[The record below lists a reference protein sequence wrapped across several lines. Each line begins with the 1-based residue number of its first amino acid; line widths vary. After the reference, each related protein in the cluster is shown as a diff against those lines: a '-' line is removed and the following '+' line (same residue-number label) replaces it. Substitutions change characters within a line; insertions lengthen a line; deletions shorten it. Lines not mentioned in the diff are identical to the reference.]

1 MQWFLNMKIA
11 TKLTIGFG
19 IVSLI
24 AAFIGYVG
32 IVNMS
37 ALNSRSKAMYENEVL
52 PASVLGE
59 TIRNFEESRVL
70 TRDILLST
78 NLQDQKKLQ
87 EQIAEHSRSNDVL
100 TTKYAAGLSEREL
113 GLFEQYKQ
121 DQSRYRDVRRQVI
134 ELAMKGERSKTLDL
148 MRGEGAALAQSVSAR
163 LSSLD
168 QQNDA
173 DAKASVEESVA
184 SFESSQRLVLIVLFA
199 GVLSAVV
206 LGVSLSRLIATP
218 AKRLAEILSR
228 VASGNEQLTDAAR
241 RIVAGDS
248 SVRPEVEKEEIS
260 IPQKDEV
267 GLLGQSA
274 SRIVESQQD
283 LAESFRTLA
292 ETLNALVRESMLLS
306 KAAMGGQLSVRA
318 NAEQFQGGYRELV
331 RGMNGTLD
339 AVVGPLNLAARY
351 IDDISKG
358 NIPAKITD
366 RYEGEFTTIT
376 NSLNVCVDAVG
387 RLVSDANTL
396 ANAAIEGRLSTRAD
410 ATRHQGDFRRVIDGV
425 NRSFD
430 KLVGFI
436 DILPTP
442 AMVIDKDFTIL
453 YMNTIGAS
461 VGGKTREQVQGTK
474 CFDHFRTGDC
484 RTDRCAC
491 GAAMRTSASANSETV
506 AHPGTLTLDIAYT
519 ALPLTG
525 SDGTVIGAMEVVQDQ
540 TEVKNSVRR
549 AERVNT
555 FQEAETRKLTHHLER
570 LAQGDLQF
578 ELAVGDGDDVTTAA
592 REQFVSIGRAVETTV
607 GAVRRLA
614 EDTIMLSQA
623 AYEGKLSV
631 RAQALKH
638 QGDFRKIV
646 EGVNSTLDAVIEP
659 IQEGSMVLTEMAK
672 GDLAVRMEGNYRGDH
687 QLIKESINTVAQSL
701 EKAIREV
708 TEAVGAVASAS
719 SQISSSA
726 EQMAAGAQE
735 QTSQAGEVAS
745 AVEEMTKT
753 ILENSKNAIDTAETA
768 KQAKGS
774 AEQGGKVV
782 LETVTGMK
790 RIAEVVKRSAGTV
803 RELGNSSDQ
812 IGEIIS
818 VIDDIADQTNLLAL
832 NAAIEAARAGDQGRG
847 FAVVADEVR
856 KLAERTTKATKEIA
870 GMIKKIQVDTAGAV
884 ASMEEGTG
892 EVDKGITLADRAGK
906 SLETIVDVSQK
917 VTDMIAQIATASE
930 EQSSASEQ
938 ISKNVEGISK
948 VTGETAIATQQIARA
963 ADDLNQLTTNLQQ
976 LVSAFHL
983 SGDENGNGT
992 TRRREVAGD
1001 LAVKAN
1007 GTLVSKRSAGQR
1019 TLDVTAAKNAH
1030 KLWRVR
1036 VQKMMAG
1043 KEDID
1048 EKEISSDHSCKLGLW
1063 YFGAGQAEFGNDHAF
1078 LTLGKK
1084 HEAMHDAIK
1093 DVVQLLKEGKRDNAE
1108 LRAEEVYRLSDEV
1121 IALIDELR
1129 KVGA

>member
-1 MQWFLNMKIA
+1 MQSVLNMKIA
-11 TKLTIGFG
+11 AKLTVAFG
-19 IVSLI
+19 LVTLI
-24 AAFIGYVG
+24 AGFIGYVG

-37 ALNSRSKAMYENEVL
+37 TLNNHTKAMYEKEVL
-52 PASVLGE
+52 PASELGE
-59 TIRNFEESRVL
+59 TIRNFEQSRVL
-70 TRDILLST
+70 TRDILLSN
-78 NLQDQKKLQ
+78 NLQEQKKLQ
-87 EQIAEHSRSNDVL
+87 EQIAERSRSNDVL
-100 TTKYAAGLSEREL
+100 TTKYAAGLSEKATEL
-113 GLFEQYKQ
+113 FDQYKQ
-121 DQSRYRDVRRQVI
+121 DRSRYRDIRGEMI
-134 ELAMKGERSKTLDL
+134 ELAMKGERSKALEL
-148 MRGEGAALAQSVSAR
+148 MQGDGATLAQSVSKR

-168 QQNDA
+168 QENDA
-173 DAKASVEESVA
+173 TAKATVGESLTA
-184 SFESSQRLVLIVLFA
+184 YESSQRLVFIVVFA
-199 GVLSAVV
+199 GVLSAIV
-206 LGVSLSRLIATP
+206 LGISLSRLIATP
-218 AKRLAEILSR
+218 VKRLAEVLSR
-228 VASGNEQLTDAAR
+228 VATGNEHLTDVAR

-248 SVRPEVEKEEIS
+248 TVKPEVEREEVS
-260 IPQKDEV
+260 IAHKDEV
-267 GLLGQSA
+267 GLLGESA
-274 SRIVESQQD
+274 SRIVDSQQH

-292 ETLNALVRESMLLS
+292 ETLSALVSESRVLS
-306 KAAMGGQLSVRA
+306 KAAMGGKLSVRA
-318 NAEQFQGGYRELV
+318 NAEQFHGGYREIV
-331 RGMNGTLD
+331 QGMNGTLD

-366 RYEGEFTTIT
+366 THEGEFNTIT
-376 NSLNVCVDAVG
+376 NNLNVCIDAVG
-387 RLVSDANTL
+387 RLVLDANTL
-396 ANAAIEGRLSTRAD
+396 ADAAIEGRLSTRAD
-410 ATRHQGDFRRVIDGV
+410 ATRHEGDFRRVIDGV

-442 AMVIDKDFTIL
+442 AMVVDKDFTVL
-453 YMNTIGAS
+453 YMNKIGAS
-461 VGGKTREQVQGTK
+461 IGGKTCEQVQGTK

-519 ALPLTG
+519 ALPVTG
-525 SDGTVIGAMEVVQDQ
+525 NNGKVIGAMEVVQDQ
-540 TEVKNSVRR
+540 TDVKNSVRR
-549 AERVNT
+549 RERLNT
-555 FQEAETRKLTHHLER
+555 FQESEAKKLTQQLER

-578 ELAVGDGDDVTTAA
+578 ELAVGDGDDVTTSA
-592 REQFVSIGRAVETTV
+592 REQFLSIGRAVETTI

-614 EDTIMLSQA
+614 DDTIMLSQA

-631 RAQALKH
+631 RAQAVKH

-659 IQEGSMVLTEMAK
+659 IQEGAMVLTEMAK

-701 EKAIREV
+701 EKAMREV
-708 TEAVGAVASAS
+708 TEAVSAVASAS
-719 SQISSSA
+719 NQISSSA
-726 EQMAAGAQE
+726 EEMAAGAQE

-753 ILENSKNAIDTAETA
+753 ILENSKNAVDTADTA

-782 LETVTGMK
+782 LETVNGMK
-790 RIAEVVKRSAGTV
+790 RIAEVVRRSAGTV
-803 RELGNSSDQ
+803 KELGNSSDQ

-856 KLAERTTKATKEIA
+856 KLAERTTRATKEIA

-892 EVDKGITLADRAGK
+892 EVDKGIALADRAGK
-906 SLETIVDVSQK
+906 SLEDIVDVSQK

-948 VTGETAIATQQIARA
+948 VTGESAIATQQIAHA

-983 SGDENGNGT
+983 SGDEKGNGT
-992 TRRREVAGD
+992 MRRREEAGD
-1001 LAVKAN
+1001 LAVKEN
-1007 GTLVSKRSAGQR
+1007 GSLVSKRSAGQT

-1043 KEDID
+1043 KEDIA
-1048 EKEISSDHSCKLGLW
+1048 EKEVSSDRSCKLGIW
-1063 YFGAGQAEFGNDHAF
+1063 YYGVGQAEFGNDHVF
-1078 LTLGKK
+1078 VTLGKK

-1093 DVVQLLKEGKRDNAE
+1093 SVVRLLKDGKRSDAE
-1108 LRAEEVYRLSDEV
+1108 LLAEEVYGLSDEI
-1121 IALIDELR
+1121 IALIDELH